1 MLEFITCYI
10 IINSYYIVKNTLK
23 KVIAGQK
30 MLKQIKVSKM
40 TTIHEIKLEI
50 TLYNITIM

>member
-1 MLEFITCYI
+1 MLEFIRYYI
-10 IINSYYIVKNTLK
+10 TLTSYYIVKDTLK

-30 MLKQIKVSKM
+30 MLKQKKVSKI

-50 TLYNITIM
+50 TLYNIIIT

>member
-1 MLEFITCYI
+1 MLEFIACYI
-10 IINSYYIVKNTLK
+10 IINSYYIVKDTLK

-30 MLKQIKVSKM
+30 MLKQKKVSKM

-50 TLYNITIM
+50 TQYNITIM